1 MRDEWGVLGVLW
13 ITDETGLTSG
23 CFIFFFFFFTTS
35 KKKGAGKGSSWIIK
49 RRATPAKCATKMFY
63 PWQGGVF
70 ASL

>member
-23 CFIFFFFFFTTS
+23 CFIFFFFFFFTTS

-49 RRATPAKCATKMFY
+49 FY
-63 PWQGGVF
+63 
-70 ASL
+70 A